1 MIWCLQVSLPL
12 GLIHPPGSD
21 EVLAANLALN
31 QVTPFIRFAHL
42 TANQALLEALAG
54 ECYVHIV
61 DLDIVHGLQWPP
73 FMQAL
78 ADLRADQGPGLPQ
91 LRITGIGK
99 DRQILEMTSRRL
111 ADFAQSINLPFEF
124 IPLIQN
130 LGSLKPSMLQLRTG
144 EALAVNCMLQLHGLL
159 EEAPVALESFLGML
173 YSLNPRVVTLAEREM
188 SSNQPIF
195 LDRFADAL
203 NHYSTL
209 FDSLDATLPPS
220 SSERIRVEQLW
231 FWEEI
236 ANIVGCEESEH
247 LMWYQKFHQWRI
259 FMERA
264 GFQLISTSEFA
275 LSQARLLLRL
285 HYPSE
290 GYHLVEDD
298 GCLLLGWQDR
308 PLFAVSSWNALWY
321 DCMLIKQLWH
331 SSSSRSLCLPHFTAE
346 TQ

>member
-1 MIWCLQVSLPL
+1 
-12 GLIHPPGSD
+12 
-21 EVLAANLALN
+21 
-31 QVTPFIRFAHL
+31 
-42 TANQALLEALAG
+42 
-54 ECYVHIV
+54 
-61 DLDIVHGLQWPP
+61 
-73 FMQAL
+73 MQAL
-78 ADLRADQGPGLPQ
+78 ADYRADQGPGLPE

-99 DRQILEMTSRRL
+99 DKQILEMTSRRL

-130 LGSLKPSMLQLRTG
+130 LDSLKPNMLQLRTG
-144 EALAVNCMLQLHGLL
+144 RALAVNCMLQLHGLL

-236 ANIVGCEESEH
+236 ANIVGCEESER

-275 LSQARLLLRL
+275 LSQAGLLLRL

-308 PLFAVSSWNALWY
+308 PLFAVSSWNAL
-321 DCMLIKQLWH
+321 
-331 SSSSRSLCLPHFTAE
+331 
-346 TQ
+346 